1 MLKMPTK
8 PKVKIEDNGGGHYLI
23 SFLSPIKNEDE
34 FNKLIRIH
42 LERGLDEG
50 DTLTNR
56 QWNTRSV
63 TLNTHDIGS
72 FEKKLSF
79 VRIMSG
85 ITFNPKP

>member
-1 MLKMPTK
+1 MLKMPAK
-8 PKVKIEDNGGGHYLI
+8 PKIKIEDNGDGNYFI
-23 SFLSPIKNEDE
+23 SFLSPIKNEEE

-42 LERGLDEG
+42 LEGGLGEG
-50 DTLTNR
+50 DMLTNR

-63 TLNTHDIGS
+63 VITTRDIGS

-85 ITFNPKP
+85 ITFNPRV